1 MNWNEIVLPSAA
13 LVELIA
19 RGSVIYLALILL
31 IRVVGQRESGGLGLT
46 DILVVV
52 LVAEAAGAGLIGD
65 ATRSPTV
72 SSW

>member
-1 MNWNEIVLPSAA
+1 MDWNEVVLPSTA
-13 LVELIA
+13 LVGLIV
-19 RGSVIYLALILL
+19 RGSVMYLALGLL

-52 LVAEAAGAGLIGD
+52 LVAEAAGAGSSVTPL
-65 ATRSPTV
+65 RSPTV